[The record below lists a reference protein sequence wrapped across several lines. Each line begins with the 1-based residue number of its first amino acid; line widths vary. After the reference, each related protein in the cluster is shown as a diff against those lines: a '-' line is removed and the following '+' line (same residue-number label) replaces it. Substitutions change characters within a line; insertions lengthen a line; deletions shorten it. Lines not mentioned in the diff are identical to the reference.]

1 VSVSTLELRSLI
13 ADTYFTGRN
22 TMNAKKIIT
31 LGLLTMSLGALVS
44 GIDTAVAQTNQG
56 KTRDE
61 VKAQVKTDM
70 TDKCGTSNAE
80 SNKALVI
87 KVLQTVLINRDT
99 SNVATY
105 FARNYI
111 QHNPRMQN
119 GVESMLSA
127 LPKEFHYE
135 LGMVVAQGD
144 LVMVHGR
151 YTGWGPKPVI
161 AVDIF
166 RVAEGK
172 LAEHWDVLQVEVP
185 ASSTASGNPMFVAP

>member
-1 VSVSTLELRSLI
+1 
-13 ADTYFTGRN
+13 
-22 TMNAKKIIT
+22 MNAKKIIIA
-31 LGLLTMSLGALVS
+31 LGLLTLSLGTLVS
-44 GIDTAVAQTNQG
+44 GIDTAVAQANQG

-61 VKAQVKTDM
+61 VKAQVNTDL
-70 TDKCGTSNAE
+70 TEKCGTSNAE

-87 KVLQTVLINRDT
+87 KVLQTVLITRDT
-99 SNVATY
+99 SNLATY

-111 QHNPRMQN
+111 QHNRRMQN
-119 GVESMLSA
+119 GPESMVSA
-127 LPKEFHYE
+127 LPKEFRYE
-135 LGMVVAQGD
+135 MGMVVAQGD

-185 ASSTASGNPMFVAP
+185 AASTASGNPMFVAP